1 MIGIRDLIPILFL
14 VYILSSSIIRN
25 RPNYQALVI
34 FGFLLGFLRRFLPSD
49 SILATSGINLDPLL
63 LVIPLTFVICLF
75 ISQMSVIESKILDWS
90 LKGLVAIS
98 TLAIFNPRQ
107 GSILVGITGWIAYVI
122 PFMFI
127 YLGSKISKEE
137 FDKILNTLKILGL
150 SVCTYGFSQVIFGYN
165 SWDQQWFDSVTLNGE
180 YSVVAYGT
188 NRPFGTFSSIGEY
201 AQGIGMAA
209 GVVSFQYLNSK
220 IKFREFFFYM
230 LIFLTSASLT
240 ASRGALVVTF
250 MIALSPLLL
259 KSTVDRISKL
269 IVPRFISVAIVG
281 AWVLP
286 WIVRLIPTELLGSAS
301 TLVDRQTTGLGGN
314 SSGVTPASVH
324 LTQTGEAFRES
335 INSIFGFGTGAISG
349 AQRLN
354 GSARMNFES
363 DIGNAAYAFG
373 IIGFIAMALVFY
385 GLYSAILNNNL
396 SQASLIIL
404 LLLPSVN
411 NWFNPGHYA
420 TVWVMWLLVGYL
432 LSQKVRGKYE
442 KI

>member
-14 VYILSSSIIRN
+14 VYILSSSIISN
-25 RPNYQALVI
+25 KPNYRALVI
-34 FGFLLGFLRRFLPSD
+34 FGFLLGFLRRILPSD
-49 SILATSGINLDPLL
+49 SLLATTGINLDPLL

-75 ISQMSVIESKILDWS
+75 ISQMSRIESKVLDWS
-90 LKGLVAIS
+90 LKGLFVIS
-98 TLAIFNPRQ
+98 TLAMFNPRQ
-107 GSILVGITGWIAYVI
+107 GSILVGIIGWIAYVI
-122 PFMFI
+122 PVMFV

-150 SVCTYGFSQVIFGYN
+150 LICTYGFSQVIFGYN
-165 SWDQQWFDSVTLNGE
+165 SWDQQWFDSVTLSGE

-201 AQGIGMAA
+201 AQGIGMVA
-209 GVVSFQYLNSK
+209 GIVSFQFLNSK
-220 IKFREFFFYM
+220 IKFREFLFYM

-240 ASRGALVVTF
+240 ASRGALIITF
-250 MIALSPLLL
+250 MIALAPLIL
-259 KSTVDRISKL
+259 KLTVDRTSK
-269 IVPRFISVAIVG
+269 FIMPKFVSVALIS

-286 WIVRLIPTELLGSAS
+286 WIVRLIPTEFLGGAATLIERQSA
-301 TLVDRQTTGLGGN
+301 GLGGN
-314 SSGVTPASVH
+314 SSGVTPAYVH

-335 INSIFGFGTGAISG
+335 VSSIFGFGTGVISG

-354 GSARMNFES
+354 GSTRMNFES
-363 DIGNAAYAFG
+363 DIGNASYAFG
-373 IIGFIAMALVFY
+373 IFGFIAMLVVFY
-385 GLYSAILNNNL
+385 GLYSAVLNNNL
-396 SQASLIIL
+396 TQASLVIL

-420 TVWVMWLLVGYL
+420 TVWIMWLLIGYL
-432 LSQKVRGKYE
+432 LSQNVQKKNE

>member
-1 MIGIRDLIPILFL
+1 MIGIRDLIPILII

-25 RPNYQALVI
+25 KPNYQALVI
-34 FGFLLGFLRRFLPSD
+34 FGFLLGFLRRFLPRD

-90 LKGLVAIS
+90 LKGLVVIS

-137 FDKILNTLKILGL
+137 FNKILNTLKILGL
-150 SVCTYGFSQVIFGYN
+150 GVCTYGFSQVIFGYN

-201 AQGIGMAA
+201 AQGIGIVA
-209 GVVSFQYLNSK
+209 GIVSFQYLNSK
-220 IKFREFFFYM
+220 INFRAFFIYM
-230 LIFLTSASLT
+230 LIFLISASLT
-240 ASRGALVVTF
+240 ASRAALITTF
-250 MIALSPLLL
+250 IIALSPLIL
-259 KSTVDRISKL
+259 KSKVNRTSKFIL
-269 IVPRFISVAIVG
+269 PRFVSIALVG
-281 AWVLP
+281 AWILP
-286 WIVRLIPTELLGSAS
+286 WVVRLIPTELLGSTS
-301 TLVDRQTTGLGGN
+301 TLIERQSAGLGGN
-314 SSGVTPASVH
+314 SSGVTPAYVH

-335 INSIFGFGTGAISG
+335 VSSIFGFGTGAISG

-354 GSARMNFES
+354 GSIRMNFES
-363 DIGNAAYAFG
+363 DIGNASYAFG
-373 IIGFIAMALVFY
+373 IFGLIAMLVVFY
-385 GLYSAILNNNL
+385 GLYSAIVSINL
-396 SQASLIIL
+396 IQASLVIL
-404 LLLPSVN
+404 LLLPSIN

-420 TVWVMWLLVGYL
+420 TVWIMWLLIGYQL
-432 LSQKVRGKYE
+432 NQSMQKKHE

>member
-14 VYILSSSIIRN
+14 MYTLSSSIIRN
-25 RPNYQALVI
+25 KPNYRAVVI
-34 FGFLLGFLRRFLPSD
+34 FGFLLGFLRRFLPND
-49 SILATSGINLDPLL
+49 SLLATSGINLDPLL

-75 ISQMSVIESKILDWS
+75 ISQISVIESKMLDWS
-90 LKGLVAIS
+90 LKGLFVIS

-127 YLGSKISKEE
+127 YLGSKISNVE

-150 SVCTYGFSQVIFGYN
+150 LICTYGFSQVIFGYN
-165 SWDQQWFDSVTLNGE
+165 SWDQQWFDSVTLSGE

-201 AQGIGMAA
+201 AQGIGMVA
-209 GVVSFQYLNSK
+209 GIVCFQYLNSK

-240 ASRGALVVTF
+240 ASRAALIITF
-250 MIALSPLLL
+250 MIALAPLIL
-259 KSTVDRISKL
+259 KLTVDRTSKF
-269 IVPRFISVAIVG
+269 IMPRFVSVALIS

-286 WIVRLIPTELLGSAS
+286 WIVRLIPTEFLGGAATLIERQSA
-301 TLVDRQTTGLGGN
+301 GLGGN
-314 SSGVTPASVH
+314 SSGVTPAYVH

-335 INSIFGFGTGAISG
+335 VSSIFGFGTGAISG

-354 GSARMNFES
+354 GSTRMNFES
-363 DIGNAAYAFG
+363 DIGNASYAFG
-373 IIGFIAMALVFY
+373 IFGFIAMLIVFY
-385 GLYSAILNNNL
+385 GLYSAIVKNNL
-396 SQASLIIL
+396 IQASLVIL

-411 NWFNPGHYA
+411 NWFNPGHYG
-420 TVWVMWLLVGYL
+420 TVWIMWLLIGYL
-432 LSQKVRGKYE
+432 LSQNVQKKYE
-442 KI
+442 KN

>member
-14 VYILSSSIIRN
+14 MYTLSSSIIRN
-25 RPNYQALVI
+25 KPNYRAVVI
-34 FGFLLGFLRRFLPSD
+34 FGFLLGFLRRFLPND
-49 SILATSGINLDPLL
+49 SLLATSGINLDPLL

-75 ISQMSVIESKILDWS
+75 ISQISAIESKMLDWS
-90 LKGLVAIS
+90 LKGLFVIS

-127 YLGSKISKEE
+127 YLGSKISNVE

-150 SVCTYGFSQVIFGYN
+150 VICTYGFSQVIFGYN
-165 SWDQQWFDSVTLNGE
+165 SWDQQWFDSVTLSGE

-201 AQGIGMAA
+201 AQGIGMVA
-209 GVVSFQYLNSK
+209 GIVCFQYLNSK

-240 ASRGALVVTF
+240 ASRAALIITF
-250 MIALSPLLL
+250 MIALAPLIL
-259 KSTVDRISKL
+259 KSTVDRTSKF
-269 IVPRFISVAIVG
+269 IMPRFVSVALIS

-286 WIVRLIPTELLGSAS
+286 WIVRLIPTEFLGGAATLIERQSA
-301 TLVDRQTTGLGGN
+301 GLGGN
-314 SSGVTPASVH
+314 SSGVTPAYVH

-335 INSIFGFGTGAISG
+335 VSSIFGFGTGAISG

-354 GSARMNFES
+354 GSTRMNFES
-363 DIGNAAYAFG
+363 DIGNASYAFG
-373 IIGFIAMALVFY
+373 IFGFIAMLIVFY
-385 GLYSAILNNNL
+385 GLYSAIVKNN
-396 SQASLIIL
+396 SIQASLVIL

-411 NWFNPGHYA
+411 NWFNPGHYG
-420 TVWVMWLLVGYL
+420 TVWIMWLLIGYL
-432 LSQKVRGKYE
+432 LSQNVQKKYE
-442 KI
+442 KN

>member
-1 MIGIRDLIPILFL
+1 MIGIRDSIAILFL
-14 VYILSSSIIRN
+14 MYILSSSIIRN
-25 RPNYQALVI
+25 KPNYRAVVI

-49 SILATSGINLDPLL
+49 SLLATSGINLDPLL

-75 ISQMSVIESKILDWS
+75 ISQISVIKSKILDWS
-90 LKGLVAIS
+90 LKGLFVIS

-107 GSILVGITGWIAYVI
+107 GSILVGISGWIAYVI

-127 YLGSKISKEE
+127 YLGSKISNVE
-137 FDKILNTLKILGL
+137 FDKILSTLKILGL
-150 SVCTYGFSQVIFGYN
+150 LICTYGFSQVIFGYN
-165 SWDQQWFDSVTLNGE
+165 SWDQQWFDSVTLSGE

-201 AQGIGMAA
+201 TQGIGMAA
-209 GVVSFQYLNSK
+209 GVVSFQYLYSK

-240 ASRGALVVTF
+240 ASRAALIITF

-259 KSTVDRISKL
+259 KSKVDRTSKL
-269 IVPRFISVAIVG
+269 IMPRFFSVALISAWIV
-281 AWVLP
+281 P
-286 WIVRLIPTELLGSAS
+286 WIVRLIPTEFLGGAA
-301 TLVDRQTTGLGGN
+301 TLIERQAAGLGGN
-314 SSGVTPASVH
+314 SSGVTPAYVH

-354 GSARMNFES
+354 GGTRINFES
-363 DIGNAAYAFG
+363 DIGNASYAFG
-373 IIGFIAMALVFY
+373 IFGFIAMLVVFY
-385 GLYSAILNNNL
+385 GLYSAVINNNL
-396 SQASLIIL
+396 NQASLVIL

-411 NWFNPGHYA
+411 NWFNPGHYG
-420 TVWVMWLLVGYL
+420 TVWIMWLLIGYL
-432 LSQKVRGKYE
+432 LSQNVQKKYE
-442 KI
+442 KN

>member
-14 VYILSSSIIRN
+14 VYILSSSIISN
-25 RPNYQALVI
+25 KPNYRALVI

-90 LKGLVAIS
+90 LKGLVVIS

-150 SVCTYGFSQVIFGYN
+150 CVCTYGFSQVILGYN
-165 SWDQQWFDSVTLNGE
+165 SWDQQWFDYVTLNGE

-220 IKFREFFFYM
+220 IKFREFFLYM
-230 LIFLTSASLT
+230 LMFLTSAALT
-240 ASRGALVVTF
+240 ASRSALIVTF

-259 KSTVDRISKL
+259 RPKLGRSTKVSMPK
-269 IVPRFISVAIVG
+269 FITVALLS

-286 WIVRLIPTELLGSAS
+286 WIVRLIPIEFLGSAS
-301 TLVDRQTTGLGGN
+301 SLVERQSAGLGGN

-335 INSIFGFGTGAISG
+335 VESIFGFGTGAISG

-354 GSARMNFES
+354 GSTRMNFES
-363 DIGNAAYAFG
+363 DIGNASYAFG
-373 IIGFIAMALVFY
+373 LIGFMAMLAVFY
-385 GLYSAILNNNL
+385 GLYSAVINSN
-396 SQASLIIL
+396 SSKASLIIL
-404 LLLPSVN
+404 ILLPSVN

-420 TVWVMWLLVGYL
+420 TVWVMWLLIGSI
-432 LSQKVRGKYE
+432 LSKNSQEQRGKA
-442 KI
+442 

>member
-1 MIGIRDLIPILFL
+1 MIGIRDSIAILFL
-14 VYILSSSIIRN
+14 IYILSSSVIRN
-25 RPNYQALVI
+25 EPNYRAVVI

-49 SILATSGINLDPLL
+49 SLLAASGINLDPLL

-75 ISQMSVIESKILDWS
+75 VSQVSVIEPKILDWS
-90 LKGLVAIS
+90 LKGLFVIS

-127 YLGSKISKEE
+127 YLGSKISNVE
-137 FDKILNTLKILGL
+137 FDKILSTLKILGL
-150 SVCTYGFSQVIFGYN
+150 LICTYGFSQVIFGYN
-165 SWDQQWFDSVTLNGE
+165 SWDQQWFDFVTRSGE
-180 YSVVAYGT
+180 YSVVAYGK

-209 GVVSFQYLNSK
+209 GVVSFQYLYSK

-230 LIFLTSASLT
+230 LIFLTTASLT
-240 ASRGALVVTF
+240 ASRGTLIITF

-259 KSTVDRISKL
+259 KSTVDRTSKL
-269 IVPRFISVAIVG
+269 IMPKFFSVALIS
-281 AWVLP
+281 AWIIP
-286 WIVRLIPTELLGSAS
+286 WIVRLIPTEFSGGAA
-301 TLVDRQTTGLGGN
+301 TLIERQAAGLGGN
-314 SSGVTPASVH
+314 SSGVTPAYVH

-349 AQRLN
+349 AQRLA
-354 GSARMNFES
+354 GGTRINFES
-363 DIGNAAYAFG
+363 DIGNASYAFG
-373 IIGFIAMALVFY
+373 IFGFIVMLVVFY
-385 GLYSAILNNNL
+385 GLYSAVINSNLN
-396 SQASLIIL
+396 QASLAIL

-411 NWFNPGHYA
+411 NWFNPGHYG
-420 TVWVMWLLVGYL
+420 TVWIMWLLIGYL
-432 LSQKVRGKYE
+432 FSQNVQRDNE

>member
-14 VYILSSSIIRN
+14 MYTLSSSIIRN
-25 RPNYQALVI
+25 KPNYRAVVI
-34 FGFLLGFLRRFLPSD
+34 FGFLLGFLRRFLPND
-49 SILATSGINLDPLL
+49 SLLATSGINLDPLL

-75 ISQMSVIESKILDWS
+75 ISQISAIESKMLDWS
-90 LKGLVAIS
+90 LKGLFVIS

-127 YLGSKISKEE
+127 YLGSKISNVE

-150 SVCTYGFSQVIFGYN
+150 VICTYGFSQVIFGYN
-165 SWDQQWFDSVTLNGE
+165 SWDQQWFDSVTLSGE

-201 AQGIGMAA
+201 AQGIGMVA
-209 GVVSFQYLNSK
+209 GIVCFQYLNSK

-240 ASRGALVVTF
+240 ASRAALIITF
-250 MIALSPLLL
+250 MIALAPLIL
-259 KSTVDRISKL
+259 KSTVDRTSKF
-269 IVPRFISVAIVG
+269 IMPRFVSVALIS

-286 WIVRLIPTELLGSAS
+286 WIVRLIPTEFLGGAATLIERQSA
-301 TLVDRQTTGLGGN
+301 GLGGN
-314 SSGVTPASVH
+314 SSGVTPAYVH

-335 INSIFGFGTGAISG
+335 VSSIFGFGTGAISG

-354 GSARMNFES
+354 GSIRMNFES
-363 DIGNAAYAFG
+363 DIGNASYAFG
-373 IIGFIAMALVFY
+373 IFGFIAMLIVFY
-385 GLYSAILNNNL
+385 GLYSAIVKNN
-396 SQASLIIL
+396 SIQASLVIL
-404 LLLPSVN
+404 LLLPSIN
-411 NWFNPGHYA
+411 NWFNPGHYG
-420 TVWVMWLLVGYL
+420 TVWIMWLLIGYL
-432 LSQKVRGKYE
+432 LSQNVQKKYE
-442 KI
+442 KN

>member
-14 VYILSSSIIRN
+14 MYTLSSSIIRN
-25 RPNYQALVI
+25 KPNYRAVVI
-34 FGFLLGFLRRFLPSD
+34 FGFLLGFLRRFLPND
-49 SILATSGINLDPLL
+49 SLLATSGINLDPLL

-75 ISQMSVIESKILDWS
+75 ISQISAIESKMLDWS
-90 LKGLVAIS
+90 LKGLFVIS

-127 YLGSKISKEE
+127 YLGSKISNVE

-150 SVCTYGFSQVIFGYN
+150 VICTYGFSQVIFGYN
-165 SWDQQWFDSVTLNGE
+165 SWDQQWFDSVTLSGE

-201 AQGIGMAA
+201 AQGIGMVA
-209 GVVSFQYLNSK
+209 GIVCFQYLNSK

-240 ASRGALVVTF
+240 ASRAALIITF
-250 MIALSPLLL
+250 MIALAPLIL
-259 KSTVDRISKL
+259 KSTVDRTSKF
-269 IVPRFISVAIVG
+269 IMPRFVSVALIS

-286 WIVRLIPTELLGSAS
+286 WIVRLIPTEFLGGAATLIERQSA
-301 TLVDRQTTGLGGN
+301 GLGGN
-314 SSGVTPASVH
+314 SSGVTPAYVH

-335 INSIFGFGTGAISG
+335 VSSIFGFGTGAISG

-354 GSARMNFES
+354 GSTRMNFES
-363 DIGNAAYAFG
+363 DIGNASYAFG
-373 IIGFIAMALVFY
+373 IFGFIAMLIVFY
-385 GLYSAILNNNL
+385 GLYSAIVKNN
-396 SQASLIIL
+396 SIQASLVIL
-404 LLLPSVN
+404 LLLPSIN
-411 NWFNPGHYA
+411 NWFNPGHYG
-420 TVWVMWLLVGYL
+420 TVWIMWLLIGYL
-432 LSQKVRGKYE
+432 LSQNVQKKYE
-442 KI
+442 KN

>member
-1 MIGIRDLIPILFL
+1 MIGIRDLFPILFL
-14 VYILSSSIIRN
+14 VYILSSSIIKN
-25 RPNYQALVI
+25 KPNYQALVI

-49 SILATSGINLDPLL
+49 SILATSGTNLDPLL

-90 LKGLVAIS
+90 LKGLVVIS

-165 SWDQQWFDSVTLNGE
+165 SWDQQWFNSVTLNGE

-201 AQGIGMAA
+201 AQGIGIVA
-209 GVVSFQYLNSK
+209 GIVSFQYFNSK
-220 IKFREFFFYM
+220 IKFRAFFFYM
-230 LIFLTSASLT
+230 LIFLISVSLT
-240 ASRGALVVTF
+240 ASRAALITTF
-250 MIALSPLLL
+250 MIALSPLIL
-259 KSTVDRISKL
+259 KSTVNRTSKF
-269 IVPRFISVAIVG
+269 IMPRFVSVALVS
-281 AWVLP
+281 AWILP
-286 WIVRLIPTELLGSAS
+286 WVVRLIPTELLGSAA
-301 TLVDRQTTGLGGN
+301 TLIERQSAGLGGN
-314 SSGVTPASVH
+314 SSGVTPAYVH

-335 INSIFGFGTGAISG
+335 VSSIFGFGTGAISG

-354 GSARMNFES
+354 GSTRMNFES
-363 DIGNAAYAFG
+363 DIGNASYAFG
-373 IIGFIAMALVFY
+373 IFGFIAMLVVFY
-385 GLYSAILNNNL
+385 GLYSAIVNINFI
-396 SQASLIIL
+396 QASLVIL

-420 TVWVMWLLVGYL
+420 TVWVMWLLIGYL
-432 LSQKVRGKYE
+432 LSQSMQKKHE
-442 KI
+442 KN